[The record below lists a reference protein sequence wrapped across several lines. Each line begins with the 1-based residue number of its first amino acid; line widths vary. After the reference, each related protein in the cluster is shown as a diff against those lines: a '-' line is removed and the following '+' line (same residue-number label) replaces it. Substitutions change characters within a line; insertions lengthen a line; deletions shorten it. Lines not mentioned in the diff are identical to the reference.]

1 MANKADP
8 VIYNECEETVQDQIP
23 TPNPPG
29 SNVLDWNER
38 MLRVLETV
46 SNEMGNVSRSLQE
59 MHSNL
64 SNSMKNMHE
73 GFCRQ
78 QFETN
83 SQLIQQ
89 QKELMLDFTK
99 SLSDHKESMSLD
111 TGTAHEASGKSSHI
125 SNTSE
130 CLPHETASYPLSST
144 PKPAADL
151 PPLQPV
157 LDTIHRWE
165 NTPHRR
171 TNRTPYGIQT
181 DTAYNPPSWLNQSG
195 KADFPRQKL
204 PTYDGT
210 SDWASF
216 MMPFERAARR
226 CGWPEE
232 EKLDRF
238 VECLRGQAIKYLSA
252 LPPQVM
258 NNFNELK
265 RQMENRFDRKEP
277 PTTARKRLAD
287 LRQKHESNEQFAEE
301 VRRLVTLAYPTVGME
316 LQEELAAEAFL
327 KGYKRPKTAYEA
339 LGRQPKT
346 IAAALD
352 IVTQLEHNYRAT
364 VERDAESSRKF
375 RRVSWNEE
383 VDDEKPTTAAFMVRS
398 DSTLKEEIREL
409 RKLLERS
416 LQTTR
421 PCDTGEE
428 RQRAPPDSWH
438 RASRSP
444 SPRNTTVV
452 GGIEK
457 GGCFNC
463 GNKTHYIRDCPQQR
477 QRSPSPSRNDKKPVF
492 KIGNVKSGRSIVVPV
507 GINGVK
513 TECIV
518 DTGADITVLATNFA
532 ENIGLRYG
540 DAERANLLN
549 AQDGREMEAVMNISV
564 DLELGDCR
572 INWPICIAPIRDD
585 VLIGMDLLEKLDGV
599 ILARQEIPV
608 RMVNPTDHC
617 VTLSKGTHLGK
628 LVEAENSPETISQVS
643 PTEDK
648 LPAALQ
654 DMIES
659 ASANLTSNQ
668 QKELAALVSEF
679 RDIFAENDDDLGCFS
694 AVQHQINTGDAAPI
708 RQPARRTPLG
718 FQGEEKQHLDK
729 LLANGTVVPSNSDWA
744 SPVVLVRKKDGGVR
758 WCIDYRRMNDVTTK
772 DSYPLPNI
780 EECLDTLAGASIFST
795 LDLQSGY
802 HQIEMFPE
810 DQKKT
815 AFITRYGLFQY
826 TRMPFGLCGGP
837 STFQRAMELVFR
849 GLQWDIVLIYLDD
862 VIIGSN
868 GFEEHLKH
876 LSMVFQR
883 FRQFNLKLKPRKCH
897 LFQEKVLFL
906 GHVISGDGVE
916 TNAQL
921 TETVRNWPVPST
933 VKDVQ
938 SFLGITNY
946 YRRYIPH
953 YAELAEP
960 LYALLPKGIEF
971 IWSESQQTA
980 FETLKAVL
988 ASPPI
993 LAFPISDEVFILDTD
1008 ASNFSIGAVLSQQQG
1023 PEERVIGYASKR
1035 LGPAQMKY
1043 CVTRKELLAVV
1054 VFTDKF
1060 KHYLLGR
1067 KFLLRTDHGSLTW
1080 LYRFKS
1086 PQGQLARWLEQLSQY
1101 DIIFQHRRGKDHNN
1115 ADAMSR
1121 YPSENNYR
1129 QDNVHWLEGYSFQEI
1144 SKEQQ
1149 EDPILKIL
1157 HVWAVSGVPK
1167 DRKHVLKEDPALRHF
1182 WLVWD
1187 QVVFKET
1194 VAFYKW
1200 KGVGQE
1206 RDLLLVPNSLK
1217 KLVLELCHSSILA
1230 GHPGIHRTVE
1240 RVREKCY
1247 WYDMR
1252 NDVSIFIACCPQCS
1266 VSKKQTHPGRAR
1278 LQDYHA
1284 GFPMDRV
1291 QLDILGPLP
1300 QTRKGNKYILVLI
1313 DQFSKWTEAYPLAD
1327 QTAES
1332 VAEVVVK
1339 EFICRFGVPL
1349 EVHTDQGSNFE
1360 SSLMGKN
1367 PNYTLPPGAYRSTPH
1382 TSTGLTPNRLML
1394 GKEIRLPQDI
1404 IFGLAEAKNTSP
1416 IEYLKELQSSLQ
1428 ESHTMAREFLKR
1440 SAETQKCSSRTSG
1453 RSPKLQPQWKGPYV
1467 VSKVVSPVLYE
1478 IADQRNRKVLHHDR
1492 LKSCSLE
1499 SIPGWVSRL
1508 RRNLA
1513 SKDLTTDVSPNVD
1526 SQLDSQSHPYGSGTL
1541 HPTQTEGN
1549 LGELD
1554 QESPDGRLSSSPQ
1567 SEPRTLRPGSHKESR
1582 GSDPGVPDL
1591 ETSSELPANDE
1602 IPGEVPVC
1610 PVSRR
1615 GRPIRIPPRYLD

>member
-73 GFCRQ
+73 GLCRQ

-265 RQMENRFDRKEP
+265 RQMENSFDRKEP

-287 LRQKHESNEQFAEE
+287 LRQKHESNKQFAEE

-364 VERDAESSRKF
+364 VERDTESSRKF

-383 VDDEKPTTAAFMVRS
+383 VEDEKPTTAAFMVRS

-421 PCDTGEE
+421 PSDNGEE

-492 KIGNVKSGRSIVVPV
+492 KIGNVKSGRNIVVPV

-572 INWPICIAPIRDD
+572 PINWPICIAPIRDD

-599 ILARQEIPV
+599 ILARQGDLLLGGTLVPGRYRAESACHVARVCVSEKTTLPPRSEKIVKGKVDNPEENITGVLDPASLKRGVHVGSVFVHIKPEIPV

-617 VTLSKGTHLGK
+617 VTLSKGTLLGWAK
-628 LVEAENSPETISQVS
+628 TRTTPYHPASNGLVERFNRT
-643 PTEDK
+643 
-648 LPAALQ
+648 LLQ
-654 DMIES
+654 M
-659 ASANLTSNQ
+659 L
-668 QKELAALVSEF
+668 
-679 RDIFAENDDDLGCFS
+679 RC
-694 AVQHQINTGDAAPI
+694 
-708 RQPARRTPLG
+708 
-718 FQGEEKQHLDK
+718 
-729 LLANGTVVPSNSDWA
+729 
-744 SPVVLVRKKDGGVR
+744 
-758 WCIDYRRMNDVTTK
+758 
-772 DSYPLPNI
+772 
-780 EECLDTLAGASIFST
+780 
-795 LDLQSGY
+795 
-802 HQIEMFPE
+802 
-810 DQKKT
+810 
-815 AFITRYGLFQY
+815 
-826 TRMPFGLCGGP
+826 
-837 STFQRAMELVFR
+837 
-849 GLQWDIVLIYLDD
+849 
-862 VIIGSN
+862 
-868 GFEEHLKH
+868 
-876 LSMVFQR
+876 
-883 FRQFNLKLKPRKCH
+883 
-897 LFQEKVLFL
+897 
-906 GHVISGDGVE
+906 
-916 TNAQL
+916 
-921 TETVRNWPVPST
+921 
-933 VKDVQ
+933 
-938 SFLGITNY
+938 
-946 YRRYIPH
+946 
-953 YAELAEP
+953 
-960 LYALLPKGIEF
+960 
-971 IWSESQQTA
+971 
-980 FETLKAVL
+980 KA
-988 ASPPI
+988 
-993 LAFPISDEVFILDTD
+993 
-1008 ASNFSIGAVLSQQQG
+1008 
-1023 PEERVIGYASKR
+1023 
-1035 LGPAQMKY
+1035 
-1043 CVTRKELLAVV
+1043 
-1054 VFTDKF
+1054 
-1060 KHYLLGR
+1060 
-1067 KFLLRTDHGSLTW
+1067 
-1080 LYRFKS
+1080 
-1086 PQGQLARWLEQLSQY
+1086 
-1101 DIIFQHRRGKDHNN
+1101 HNN
-1115 ADAMSR
+1115 
-1121 YPSENNYR
+1121 
-1129 QDNVHWLEGYSFQEI
+1129 
-1144 SKEQQ
+1144 
-1149 EDPILKIL
+1149 
-1157 HVWAVSGVPK
+1157 
-1167 DRKHVLKEDPALRHF
+1167 
-1182 WLVWD
+1182 WD
-1187 QVVFKET
+1187 
-1194 VAFYKW
+1194 
-1200 KGVGQE
+1200 
-1206 RDLLLVPNSLK
+1206 
-1217 KLVLELCHSSILA
+1217 
-1230 GHPGIHRTVE
+1230 
-1240 RVREKCY
+1240 
-1247 WYDMR
+1247 DM
-1252 NDVSIFIACCPQCS
+1252 
-1266 VSKKQTHPGRAR
+1266 
-1278 LQDYHA
+1278 
-1284 GFPMDRV
+1284 
-1291 QLDILGPLP
+1291 LP
-1300 QTRKGNKYILVLI
+1300 FLT
-1313 DQFSKWTEAYPLAD
+1313 
-1327 QTAES
+1327 
-1332 VAEVVVK
+1332 
-1339 EFICRFGVPL
+1339 
-1349 EVHTDQGSNFE
+1349 
-1360 SSLMGKN
+1360 
-1367 PNYTLPPGAYRSTPH
+1367 GAYRSNPH

-1440 SAETQKCSSRTSG
+1440 SAETQKCTYDLRKNEKTYNVGDLVYVIDSSRTSG

-1499 SIPGWVSRL
+1499 SVPGWVSRL

-1526 SQLDSQSHPYGSGTL
+1526 SQPDSQSHPYGSGTL
-1541 HPTQTEGN
+1541 HPTHADGS

-1554 QESPDGRLSSSPQ
+1554 QEFFDSRLSSESQPG
-1567 SEPRTLRPGSHKESR
+1567 SRINHTGEPRTLCPGSHKESR

-1602 IPGEVPVC
+1602 IPGEVPHTLKAVLKATKSSNELPASGDDFDYYSSYQAFQDVMDVEGKRILHVIQSILKHQNVRGNLSQSSDAMDVEDKFDILIDANDQILERAGTSLDEASGVRKENTLVVATGTPKTGTSASWNRKTPTSQNSDVSNYRLLTARNILRPQLKFKDKIDNSNRPFIPQIAFKPNAIQSLEDSLRLPEGIDIDMLNDPEFQYPHPYRYELDHLQPAPGFLQPSEPKEALPLERTPLSIINTVSDLAELC
-1610 PVSRR
+1610 DTLKGENEIAIDLEHHSYRTFLGITCLMQVSTRTKDYIIDTLELRNDLDMLNEVFTDPNIMKVFHGADSDIEWLQRDFGLYIVNMFDTGQASRVLSLARFSLAYLLETYCQIQADKQYQLADWRIRPLPKELVKYAREDTHYLLYVYDRMRNELIDKGNEQRNLLLSVVQRSTQLCAKVYKKPVFNDVIHLDLYRKSKKLFNSQQLLALKNLYAWRNKTAR
-1615 GRPIRIPPRYLD
+1615 ENDESLGCVLPNHMLLQIAEVLPREKQGVFACCNPIPPMVRQCLNEIHGIIEDAPGSSPTNCSVSSII